1 MSLTDY
7 PTDTHALTLPT
18 QEQLDR
24 LAGAWLASFASPRT
38 REVYRKNL
46 LSFIAFLEGVGAGIT
61 LEKASRVHVDLYAR
75 HLESLDYSPNT
86 RAQRLASVSS
96 FYEYACLLGAMS
108 SNPAAKVRR
117 PKLSKYSPRLG
128 LNLDTAPPVIEAAEK
143 LGETHAGIVALCLFA
158 GLRIS
163 EALGICRANTLRV
176 ESGVRLVEFV
186 GKGGE
191 VQRVPL
197 SPTALRLLAPLLEKY
212 PIGSLLRDSK
222 GKPLDRWQAL
232 RMVAAIG
239 KAAGVENLTPHS
251 LRHGCATCALE
262 AGEPIHRVQQLL
274 RHASPVTTQRY
285 DHSRD
290 YLEKSAVW
298 GLDKALL
305 VEAEA
310 EHQDLVRRIGEHLGS
325 EA

>member
-1 MSLTDY
+1 MIVMCDDGVMSLTAY
-7 PTDTHALTLPT
+7 SPPTYSLVLPT
-18 QEQLDR
+18 QESMEA
-24 LAGAWLASFASPRT
+24 LASAWLSSFASPRT
-38 REVYRKNL
+38 RETYRANL
-46 LSFIAFLEGVGAGIT
+46 VSFMCFLEEHKAGT
-61 LEKASRVHVDLYAR
+61 LLEASRVHVDLYAR
-75 HLESLDYSPNT
+75 HLESLEYSPNT
-86 RAQRLASVSS
+86 RAQRLAAISS
-96 FYEYACLLGAMS
+96 FFEYSCRLGAMS
-108 SNPAAKVRR
+108 NNPAAKVRR
-117 PKLSKYSPRLG
+117 PKLSNYSPRLG
-128 LNLDTAPPVIEAAEK
+128 LNLDTAPPVIEAAER

-163 EALGICRANTLRV
+163 EALSICRSNTLRV

-191 VQRVPL
+191 IQRVPL
-197 SPTALRLLAPLLEKY
+197 SPTALRLLAPLLEKH
-212 PIGSLLRDSK
+212 PMGSLLRDSK
-222 GKPLDRWQAL
+222 GKPIDRYRAR

-239 KAAGVENLTPHS
+239 EAAGIENLTPHS

-298 GLDKALL
+298 ALDNALKGLTA
-305 VEAEA
+305 
-310 EHQDLVRRIGEHLGS
+310 
-325 EA
+325 

>member
-1 MSLTDY
+1 MLVMCYLVGMSLTAY
-7 PTDTHALTLPT
+7 SPPTRSLTLPS
-18 QEQLDR
+18 QETLET
-24 LAGAWLASFASPRT
+24 LAGAWLASYASPRT
-38 REVYRKNL
+38 RETYRANL
-46 LSFIAFLEGVGAGIT
+46 HSFMAFLEENNAGSLAEAT
-61 LEKASRVHVDLYAR
+61 RVHVDLYAR
-75 HLESLDYSPNT
+75 HLESLEYSANT
-86 RAQRLASVSS
+86 RAQRLAAISS
-96 FYEYACLLGAMS
+96 FYEYSCLLGAMS

-163 EALGICRANTLRV
+163 EALSICRSNTLRV
-176 ESGVRLVEFV
+176 EAGVRLVEFT

-222 GKPLDRWQAL
+222 GKPLDRYQAR

-239 KAAGVENLTPHS
+239 ETAGIENLTPHS

-298 GLDKALL
+298 ALDNALKGGN
-305 VEAEA
+305 A
-310 EHQDLVRRIGEHLGS
+310 
-325 EA
+325 